1 MSFNDFNFK
10 PYIRV
15 ALAELKFKN
24 PTEVQ
29 QKLIP
34 VVRSGRDLV
43 GESKTG
49 SGKTHTFLLPI
60 FEKLDE
66 TSDNVQ
72 VVITAPSR
80 ELVTQIYQATKQI
93 ADKSETEIRVANY
106 VGGTDKHRNE
116 AIAKALK
123 RRIRKFSRIEK
134 AFYGSIILTAITMA
148 ISIIYL
154 QSRNLQVQQQITD
167 LNSQITEVQ
176 TNYDNAKQEVNE
188 LSSRDRVEQIA
199 QNAGLTSQQDNIKQ
213 VE

>member
-10 PYIRV
+10 PYIRE

-106 VGGTDKHRNE
+106 VVGQINFVK
-116 AIAKALK
+116 LK
-123 RRIRKFSRIEK
+123 TKNH
-134 AFYGSIILTAITMA
+134 LNH
-148 ISIIYL
+148 ISSSEHLVVSMIWL
-154 QSRNLQVQQQITD
+154 NLAT
-167 LNSQITEVQ
+167 LKSTRH
-176 TNYDNAKQEVNE
+176 T
-188 LSSRDRVEQIA
+188 L
-199 QNAGLTSQQDNIKQ
+199 L
-213 VE
+213 